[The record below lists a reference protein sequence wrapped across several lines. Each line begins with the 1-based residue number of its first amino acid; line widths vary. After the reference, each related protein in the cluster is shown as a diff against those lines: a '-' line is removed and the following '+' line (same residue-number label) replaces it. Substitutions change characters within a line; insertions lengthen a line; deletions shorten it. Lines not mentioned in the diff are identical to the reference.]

1 MCYCELRSFSAHSDF
16 APNVRQLALWRTN
29 ILAPTMEIDP
39 NTGRIQG
46 GAFFTASF
54 GVGGYNAFT
63 CIDFAGEGFTLV
75 CFMYKTL

>member
-1 MCYCELRSFSAHSDF
+1 
-16 APNVRQLALWRTN
+16 
-29 ILAPTMEIDP
+29 MEIDP

-75 CFMYKTL
+75 CFMCETIWSLYAY

>member
-1 MCYCELRSFSAHSDF
+1 MMGNEVVKALLWKSIQTQEGFREELFF
-16 APNVRQLALWRTN
+16 A
-29 ILAPTMEIDP
+29 
-39 NTGRIQG
+39 
-46 GAFFTASF
+46 ASF